1 MSETKPHDELRA
13 AAARPLSL
21 LQTLRAVAWSFL
33 GIRRSDGYAQDV
45 SKLNPVHV
53 IIAGAWSAGQV
64 TAPDPG
70 VTRRIG
76 GRSVPRWCRG
86 APR

>member
-1 MSETKPHDELRA
+1 MSDLRQA
-13 AAARPLSL
+13 SLRRGSL

-53 IIAGAWSAGQV
+53 IIAGVVGGLLFVLALVLLVRWVIGS
-64 TAPDPG
+64 G
-70 VTRRIG
+70 V
-76 GRSVPRWCRG
+76 
-86 APR
+86 AA